1 MTETKE
7 KQPLIMVVDDNSK
20 NLQVV
25 GKILYKNGYDLSL
38 LGEGKSVLELAR
50 EKQPDLILLDIMM
63 PVMDGFEVCQLL
75 KNDELTKNIPVIF
88 LTAKTDEDDIVKG
101 FETGGVDYIK
111 KPFNPRELLAR
122 VNTHVELK
130 RSREEIKTLKGFIPI
145 CACCK
150 KIRDDKGFWED
161 VEKYI
166 EERSYAKF
174 SHGMCPDCVKKYYPD
189 IYEKIDKK
197 FD

>member
-63 PVMDGFEVCQLL
+63 PGMDGFEVCQLL

>member
-38 LGEGKSVLELAR
+38 LGDGKSVLELAR

>member
-1 MTETKE
+1 MTELNEKE
-7 KQPLIMVVDDNSK
+7 PLVMAVDDNSK

-25 GKILYKNGYDLSL
+25 GKILGKNGYNLSL
-38 LGEGKSVLELAR
+38 VGDGQTALKLAK

-63 PVMDGFEVCQLL
+63 PVMDGFEVCSLL
-75 KNDELTKNIPVIF
+75 KKDEITKNIPVIF
-88 LTAKTDEDDIVKG
+88 LTAKTGEDDIVKG
-101 FETGGVDYIK
+101 FETGGVDYIT
-111 KPFNPRELLAR
+111 KPFNHRELLAR

-161 VEKYI
+161 VEKYV

-174 SHGMCPDCVKKYYPD
+174 SHGMCPDCVKSQYPD
-189 IYEKIDKK
+189 IYEKIEKK
-197 FD
+197 K